1 MLCFIY
7 GCWDKQPTPIDT
19 NRVSENGLSVNETF
33 NEQIENAQYILD
45 LQNLFQQ
52 NDHEKIKTE
61 ISAKFDNKSSLQWW
75 FNFSKDKVS
84 IWEDEN
90 SEISFDIIANSTQNN
105 KEPFETSWSLSLLY
119 KDNEAYIQLHHFWLF
134 MWEDNINAKMLTLL
148 LDLTHDKRV
157 NLEVNSSWFIQID
170 EKSDP
175 WKLAENLK
183 NILKTYNEEW
193 SSNLLSNLSEF
204 IGTINWYID
213 LWISSEE
220 LSIINSPQK
229 ISYSELDDWI
239 IQKEFTWYFESKES
253 TFDLSF
259 IASTKW
265 ININIFN
272 MKAKNDGNIEDL
284 DWEFSLFIE
293 ETDNWEYKI
302 DLKYSKLKQNVI
314 NYKWTIEYWNI
325 IKISWNF
332 ILEPTKLIKGQKI
345 SWKLTWTVSKDNSWE
360 SKLPELTWDILL
372 FNELLNSLH

>member
-157 NLEVNSSWFIQID
+157 NLEVHSSWFIQID

-213 LWISSEE
+213 LWISFEE

-259 IASTKW
+259 NASTKC
-265 ININIFN
+265 ININI
-272 MKAKNDGNIEDL
+272 
-284 DWEFSLFIE
+284 
-293 ETDNWEYKI
+293 
-302 DLKYSKLKQNVI
+302 
-314 NYKWTIEYWNI
+314 TI
-325 IKISWNF
+325 
-332 ILEPTKLIKGQKI
+332 
-345 SWKLTWTVSKDNSWE
+345 
-360 SKLPELTWDILL
+360 
-372 FNELLNSLH
+372 